1 MSAHE
6 VEDNRAR
13 RRDLTGIITGFLAG
27 GGLGALTGALGRP
40 GALVIAVVGALAG
53 AVIGKAVA
61 YRISADDWD
70 PRFDRRPYVGTKSPD
85 DDDTSPS
92 P

>member
-6 VEDNRAR
+6 LEDDRAR
-13 RRDLTGIITGFLAG
+13 RRDLTGVVTGFLAG
-27 GGLGALTGALGRP
+27 AGLGALTGMLGRP
-40 GALVIAVVGALAG
+40 GAIVIAVVGALAG

-70 PRFDRRPYVGTKSPD
+70 PRWDRRPYVGTSSPD
-85 DDDTSPS
+85 DDDATPRS
-92 P
+92 